1 MSELD
6 NLTAPPPPPESATPP
21 SSEERTWALFGH
33 LSSFT
38 AFVTGGLG
46 GMLGPLVV
54 WLIKRDT
61 MPFAG
66 DQAKEALNFNI
77 TVFIIG
83 CVLVLFSI
91 VTFGIGLLLAW
102 PLGIALFVGWVVLTI
117 IAAIK
122 ANEGTAYRYPWTLR
136 RVK

>member
-136 RVK
+136 LVK